1 MFLTIFV
8 KKSFFFRL
16 KKNFDGIF
24 FAEVS
29 KKNEKLLNQ
38 MKVGIKLGKVKKFG
52 IGWCIP
58 HRMAADN
65 AKGGSVQTPPTW
77 YRVNR
82 GVPVVKIKLTL
93 V

>member
-1 MFLTIFV
+1 MFLAIFV
-8 KKSFFFRL
+8 KK
-16 KKNFDGIF
+16 KFDCIF

-29 KKNEKLLNQ
+29 KKNEKFLYK

-52 IGWCIP
+52 IGWCIH

-65 AKGGSVQTPPTW
+65 AKGGSVQSPPIW
-77 YRVNR
+77 YRV
-82 GVPVVKIKLTL
+82 KKLFDSRK

>member
-1 MFLTIFV
+1 MFLAIFV
-8 KKSFFFRL
+8 KKSFFFRV

-29 KKNEKLLNQ
+29 KKNEKLLYQ

-58 HRMAADN
+58 HRVVADN
-65 AKGGSVQTPPTW
+65 ASNRVKVQQIGYFSRIHP
-77 YRVNR
+77 
-82 GVPVVKIKLTL
+82 
-93 V
+93 